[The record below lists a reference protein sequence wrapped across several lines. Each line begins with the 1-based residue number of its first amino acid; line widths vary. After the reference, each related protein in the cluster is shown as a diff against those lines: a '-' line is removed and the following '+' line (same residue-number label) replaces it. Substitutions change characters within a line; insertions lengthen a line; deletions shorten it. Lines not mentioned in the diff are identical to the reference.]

1 MKRSRILAPLARLLV
16 TPFAVLLMAAASIEV
31 PTFERQ
37 ISTAASLVDQNQPV
51 EALAMLDTM
60 LATSELPIERGQ
72 IEGLRSFALA
82 RLNRI
87 SEAHKAIETSAASS
101 PAPSMLLLR
110 QLFLLR
116 AFDGD
121 PNGAADTIQ
130 LIAASDPKGLN
141 QLPTEVVSGV
151 IRAVAKDEARS
162 FGVDYSLVMADWQPD
177 DATIADIDWIRLR
190 LLTTL
195 VKRNR
200 LDDARPVFDKI
211 LNPVILV
218 RIGIDR
224 RFAALWP
231 AVEKRLGPGA
241 DIADAAYVGAAK
253 ARFDAA
259 PKSLIARL
267 GYAEALNIAS
277 REPEAL
283 VVADVAKTPQE
294 LAALTDREV
303 WLVNLHAALLGDA
316 GRIDEAM
323 ARYAAINATPINGRS
338 AIIGTI
344 LNQAMF
350 AQSVDRP
357 TATLAAADFA
367 ETTPANSSAFGQMYI
382 AQVRACALNQ
392 LGRSADA
399 IAAAAPL
406 IAKPEEND
414 DAYLAAMI
422 CLGRMDAAAATIKR
436 RLDDDEQRTE
446 MLFELQPF
454 LITDRPVVRDARQRA
469 GLRTLK
475 ARADVKAAYL
485 KAGRDLPATVA
496 PPR

>member
-1 MKRSRILAPLARLLV
+1 MKRNWLLAPLVL
-16 TPFAVLLMAAASIEV
+16 LLMAAAPIDPPS
-31 PTFERQ
+31 FERQ
-37 ISTAASLVDQNQPV
+37 LGAAASLVDANQPA
-51 EALAMLDTM
+51 EALVMLDAMLAASD
-60 LATSELPIERGQ
+60 LPVERGQ
-72 IEGLRSFALA
+72 IEGMRSFALA
-82 RLNRI
+82 RLNRVP
-87 SEAHKAIETSAASS
+87 EAHKAIEASFANS

-130 LIAASDPKGLN
+130 LIAASEPKGLN
-141 QLPTEVVSGV
+141 QLPTEVVTDV
-151 IRAVAKDEARS
+151 MRAIRKDDARS
-162 FGVDYSLVMADWQPD
+162 FDVDYSLVTAGWQPTE
-177 DATIADIDWIRLR
+177 ATIADIDWIRLR
-190 LLTTL
+190 LITAL
-195 VKRNR
+195 VKRDR
-200 LDDARPVFDKI
+200 LDDARPVFDAV

-277 REPEAL
+277 REPEAMAI
-283 VVADVAKTPQE
+283 ADVAKTRDE

-323 ARYAAINATPINGRS
+323 ARYAALNATPINGRTS
-338 AIIGTI
+338 IIGTI

-350 AQSVDRP
+350 AESVDRP
-357 TATLAAADFA
+357 KDALAAADYA
-367 ETTPANSSAFGQMYI
+367 EASPAGGNDFGKLYI
-382 AQVRACALNQ
+382 AQVRACSLKQ
-392 LGRSADA
+392 LGRNADA

-406 IAKPEEND
+406 IAKPQDND
-414 DAYLAAMI
+414 EAYVGAMI
-422 CLGRMDAAAATIKR
+422 CLGRMDAAAAAIVR
-436 RLDDDEQRTE
+436 RLGDADDRTE

-454 LITDRPVVRDARQRA
+454 LIADRAVLRDARQRA

-475 ARADVKAAYL
+475 ARADVKAAYV
-485 KAGRDLPATVA
+485 KAGRDLPAAVA

>member
-1 MKRSRILAPLARLLV
+1 MKKCRIGLARALVAPLALLLV
-16 TPFAVLLMAAASIEV
+16 AAAPIDPPS
-31 PTFERQ
+31 FQ
-37 ISTAASLVDQNQPV
+37 HQLGAAASLVDENHPAQ
-51 EALAMLDTM
+51 ALAMLDAM
-60 LATSELPIERGQ
+60 LAASELPIERGQ

-87 SEAHKAIETSAASS
+87 ADAHKAIEASFENS

-121 PNGAADTIQ
+121 PNGAADTIA

-141 QLPTEVVSGV
+141 QLPAEVVTDV
-151 IRAVAKDEARS
+151 MRAIRKDERRA
-162 FGVDYSLVMADWQPD
+162 FDVDYSLVMAGWQPA
-177 DATIADIDWIRLR
+177 DATLADIDWIRLR
-190 LLTTL
+190 LIAAL
-195 VKRNR
+195 VKRDR
-200 LDDARPVFDKI
+200 LDDARPVFDQL
-211 LNPVILV
+211 LNPVMLV

-241 DIADAAYVGAAK
+241 DTADAAYVAAAK

-267 GYAEALNIAS
+267 CYAEALNVAS
-277 REPEAL
+277 REAEAL
-283 VVADVAKTPQE
+283 AVADVAKTPQE
-294 LAALTDREV
+294 LALLSDREV

-316 GRIDEAM
+316 GRIDAAL
-323 ARYAAINATPINGRS
+323 ARYAALNATPVNGRS

-344 LNQAMF
+344 INQALF

-357 TATLAAADFA
+357 RDALAAADFA
-367 ETTPANSSAFGQMYI
+367 ETTAANSSPFGQMYI
-382 AQVRACALNQ
+382 AQVRTCALNR
-392 LGRSADA
+392 LGRGADA

-406 IAKPEEND
+406 IARPQEND
-414 DAYLAAMI
+414 EAYLAAMI

-436 RLDDDEQRTE
+436 RLGDADARTE

-454 LITDRPVVRDARQRA
+454 LIADRPAVRDARQRA
-469 GLRTLK
+469 GFRTLK
-475 ARADVKAAYL
+475 ARADVKAAYR
-485 KAGRDLPATVA
+485 KAGRDLPAAVA